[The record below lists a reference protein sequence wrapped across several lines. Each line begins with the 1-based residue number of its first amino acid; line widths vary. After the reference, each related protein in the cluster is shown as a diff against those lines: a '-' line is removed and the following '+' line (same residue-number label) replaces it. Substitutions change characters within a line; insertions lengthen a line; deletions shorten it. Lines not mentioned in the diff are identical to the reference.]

1 MDYHGPETSD
11 PGELVKSK
19 LRVEMG
25 DQRTK
30 MNSLEEEREIKSDL

>member
-11 PGELVKSK
+11 PRELVKSK

-25 DQRTK
+25 DRRKNEKLK
-30 MNSLEEEREIKSDL
+30 MTSNSGRRP

>member
-11 PGELVKSK
+11 PRELVKSK

-25 DQRTK
+25 DQRK
-30 MNSLEEEREIKSDL
+30 EMNSLEGERNRK

>member
-11 PGELVKSK
+11 PRGLVKSK

-25 DQRTK
+25 DQKTE
-30 MNSLEEEREIKSDL
+30 MNSLEEE